1 MHGPATAL
9 LPGPEP
15 SLHAHAIRLRV
26 QPGAGGVAVIR
37 AAGRVV
43 DEAGARVTG
52 AAVAVRWTVPGG
64 GVRDQQ
70 AATYPSGQA
79 SFRLQAASGG
89 PYDLCVTGIVLE
101 GYTYDAA
108 QKGETCSSLVVP

>member
-1 MHGPATAL
+1 MGPVSPKLLPQPPSQETSTNDYLGREALTMHGPATAL

-52 AAVAVRWTVPGG
+52 AAVTVR
-64 GVRDQQ
+64 
-70 AATYPSGQA
+70 
-79 SFRLQAASGG
+79 
-89 PYDLCVTGIVLE
+89 
-101 GYTYDAA
+101 
-108 QKGETCSSLVVP
+108 